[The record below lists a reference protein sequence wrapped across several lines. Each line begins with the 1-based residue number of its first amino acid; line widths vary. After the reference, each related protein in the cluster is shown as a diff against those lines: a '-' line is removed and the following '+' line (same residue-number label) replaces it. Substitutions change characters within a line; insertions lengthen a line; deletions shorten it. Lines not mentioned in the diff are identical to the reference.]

1 MAKREKFGKFVLL
14 EDIETSSLGVEHR
27 AAKLG
32 PGGFEKI
39 VNILRLRPAL
49 SANAEVA
56 KNLMDQVK
64 VAAQLQNPNV
74 IRIYGIGKVDAV
86 YYVSYEFVEGKSLRA
101 IFERCRRDTFPF
113 SVDHALLIASKVCS
127 ALEYSHGRKSEGG
140 GRYYHGLLNTGNV
153 IVSYEGEIRVR
164 GFGHWLAGVRD
175 AGGLRDEDALYLS
188 PEQAAGGMGDT
199 RSDIFAV
206 GALLFEALTGGPLFE
221 GGREGDIAGRLAK
234 ARLQNPPGDDDT
246 VPKAIADILA
256 RSLAQDPSARYAE
269 IQELRK
275 GIDTLLFSGDFS
287 PTTFN
292 LAFFMHSIFRDD
304 IDRESKEIKDER
316 EASYAEFLTEGAP
329 KPTGNTI
336 TLNTTPIPA
345 PAAAPS
351 RAEPAPTVVLREP
364 PAPPR
369 EIHATP
375 PHAAPSP
382 EPLAGSSGVSAKE
395 AAASFTFHKETPP
408 KSKTPLIA
416 AALLVIVV
424 AGGAAYYFFAGR
436 LGGTPAPSAPPTTT
450 LSSEAVSAL
459 ARVKELEDKLK
470 AIEEEKAAAE
480 QKAKDDATAKL
491 QKEAKAK
498 GTEVDASALQRAQ
511 DEAAKKA
518 RADQERK
525 AQEEKKKLEDA
536 KAAEEQRVA
545 EEQKKAEEQRRA
557 DEAARAAASAT
568 TTLSPTTTL
577 PAVHAGALVNVN
589 DPGVIAPVP
598 EKAPPVQYPQIA
610 LRQRVEGVVELNV
623 LVDEKGAVTDAQIV
637 TGVGGRSGLDEAALE
652 NVKRRHYRP
661 ATKDG
666 VAVKTWI
673 PVRVQFKLPS

>member
-32 PGGFEKI
+32 PTGFEKI
-39 VNILRLRPAL
+39 VSILRLRPAL

-64 VAAQLQNPNV
+64 IAAQLQNPN
-74 IRIYGIGKVDAV
+74 IMRIYGIGKVEAV
-86 YYVSYEFVEGKSLRA
+86 YYVSYEFIEGKSLSA
-101 IFERCRRDTFPF
+101 IFERCRRDSFPF

-127 ALEYSHGRKSEGG
+127 ALEYSHGRKAEGG
-140 GRYYHGLLNTGNV
+140 ARYYHGLLNTGNV
-153 IVSYEGEIRVR
+153 LVSYEGEIRVR

-188 PEQAAGGMGDT
+188 PEQVAGAMGDT

-206 GALLFEALTGGPLFE
+206 GAVLFEALTGRPLFE
-221 GGREGDIAGRLAK
+221 GGREGAIADRLAG
-234 ARLQNPPGDDDT
+234 ARLQSPSGDDDSI
-246 VPKAIADILA
+246 PKAIADILA
-256 RSLAQDPSARYAE
+256 RSLAEDPSARYAE
-269 IQELRK
+269 VQELRK

-292 LAFFMHSIFRDD
+292 LAFFMHSIFRED
-304 IDRESKEIKDER
+304 IDRESKEIKEER
-316 EASYAEFLTEGAP
+316 EATYAEFLTEGLP
-329 KPTGNTI
+329 KATGNTV
-336 TLNTTPIPA
+336 TLNTTPIPV
-345 PAAAPS
+345 PAATQP
-351 RAEPAPTVVLREP
+351 RAEPPPTVVAEPPPSPRETQAAAAHVSPPPGP
-364 PAPPR
+364 PAPV
-369 EIHATP
+369 
-375 PHAAPSP
+375 
-382 EPLAGSSGVSAKE
+382 SGVSSKE
-395 AAASFTFHKETPP
+395 AAASFTFHRETAP
-408 KSKTPLIA
+408 KSKTPMVA
-416 AALLVIVV
+416 AVLLLLVV
-424 AGGAAYYFFAGR
+424 AGGGAYYFFSGG
-436 LGGTPAPSAPPTTT
+436 LGGVTQPAVPPTST

-470 AIEEEKAAAE
+470 VIEEEKAAAE

-498 GTEVDASALQRAQ
+498 GTEVDAAALQRAQ

-545 EEQKKAEEQRRA
+545 EEQKKAEDLRKAE
-557 DEAARAAASAT
+557 DAARTAASAT
-568 TTLSPTTTL
+568 TTLPPTTTL
-577 PAVHAGALVNVN
+577 VAVRVGSLVNVN
-589 DPGVIAPVP
+589 DAGVIAPVP
-598 EKAPPVQYPQIA
+598 EKTPPVLYPPIA
-610 LRQRVEGVVELNV
+610 LRQRVEGIVELNV

-637 TGVGGRSGLDEAALE
+637 SGTGGRLGLDEAALE

>member
-14 EDIETSSLGVEHR
+14 EDIETSSLGVEDR

-32 PGGFEKI
+32 PTGIEKI
-39 VNILRLRPAL
+39 VSILRLRPAL
-49 SANAEVA
+49 SANAEIA

-74 IRIYGIGKVDAV
+74 IRIYGIGKVEAV
-86 YYVSYEFVEGKSLRA
+86 YYVSYEFIEGKSLGA

-127 ALEYSHGRKSEGG
+127 ALEYSHGRKTEGG
-140 GRYYHGLLNTGNV
+140 RRYYHGLLNTGNV
-153 IVSYEGEIRVR
+153 LVSYEGEIRVR

-175 AGGLRDEDALYLS
+175 AGGLRDQDALYLS

-199 RSDIFAV
+199 RSDIFGV
-206 GALLFEALTGGPLFE
+206 GALLFEALTGRPLFE
-221 GGREGDIAGRLAK
+221 GGREGDTTGRLAA
-234 ARLQNPPGDDDT
+234 ARLQNPSGDDDS
-246 VPKAIADILA
+246 VPKPIADILA
-256 RSLAQDPSARYAE
+256 RSLAQDPSGRYAE

-275 GIDTLLFSGDFS
+275 AIDTLLFSGDFS

-304 IDRESKEIKDER
+304 IDRESKQIKEER
-316 EASYAEFLTEGAP
+316 EASYADFLTDGAP
-329 KPTGNTI
+329 KSTGNTI

-345 PAAAPS
+345 SGAATQPRVEPPATVVREA
-351 RAEPAPTVVLREP
+351 PAPT
-364 PAPPR
+364 R
-369 EIHATP
+369 EIHAARVP
-375 PHAAPSP
+375 PPPTAESAAP
-382 EPLAGSSGVSAKE
+382 ASGVSAKE
-395 AAASFTFHKETPP
+395 AAASFTFHKETVP
-408 KSKTPLIA
+408 KGKTPIVA
-416 AALLVIVV
+416 ASVLTLAAVGSAVYYFL
-424 AGGAAYYFFAGR
+424 AGGLTGATA
-436 LGGTPAPSAPPTTT
+436 PAAPPPTT

-459 ARVKELEDKLK
+459 ARVKELEDQLR

-480 QKAKDDATAKL
+480 QKAKDEAAAKV

-498 GTEVDASALQRAQ
+498 GTEVDPATMQKAQ
-511 DEAAKKA
+511 EEAAKKA

-525 AQEEKKKLEDA
+525 AQEEKKKREDA
-536 KAAEEQRVA
+536 KAAEEQR
-545 EEQKKAEEQRRA
+545 QAEEQRKA
-557 DEAARAAASAT
+557 EDAARVATASAT
-568 TTLSPTTTL
+568 TTLPPT
-577 PAVHAGALVNVN
+577 PPSARAGALVNVN
-589 DPGVIAPVP
+589 DPGVIGPVP

-610 LRQRVEGVVELNV
+610 LRQRVEGTVELNV
-623 LVDEKGAVTDAQIV
+623 LVDENGAVTDAQIV
-637 TGVGGRSGLDEAALE
+637 SGAGGRSGLDEAALE
-652 NVKRRHYRP
+652 NVKKRRYRP

>member
-32 PGGFEKI
+32 PTGFEKI

-64 VAAQLQNPNV
+64 VAAQLQNPN
-74 IRIYGIGKVDAV
+74 IMRIYGIGKVEAV
-86 YYVSYEFVEGKSLRA
+86 YYVSYEFIEGKSLSA
-101 IFERCRRDTFPF
+101 IFERCRRDSFPF
-113 SVDHALLIASKVCS
+113 SVDHALLIASKLCS
-127 ALEYSHGRKSEGG
+127 ALEYSHGRKAEGG
-140 GRYYHGLLNTGNV
+140 ARYYHGLLNTGNV
-153 IVSYEGEIRVR
+153 LVSYEGEIRVR

-188 PEQAAGGMGDT
+188 PEQVAGAMGDT

-206 GALLFEALTGGPLFE
+206 GAVLFEALTGRPLFE
-221 GGREGDIAGRLAK
+221 GGREGAIPDRLVK
-234 ARLQNPPGDDDT
+234 ARLQSPSGDDDSI
-246 VPKAIADILA
+246 PKAIADILA
-256 RSLAQDPSARYAE
+256 RSLAQDPAARYAE
-269 IQELRK
+269 VQELRK

-292 LAFFMHSIFRDD
+292 LAFFMHSIFRED
-304 IDRESKEIKDER
+304 IDRESKEIKEER
-316 EASYAEFLTEGAP
+316 EATYAEFLTEGPP
-329 KPTGNTI
+329 KATGNTV
-336 TLNTTPIPA
+336 TLNTTPIPV
-345 PAAAPS
+345 PAATQPRTES
-351 RAEPAPTVVLREP
+351 PPTLVGEP
-364 PAPPR
+364 PAPLR
-369 EIHATP
+369 EIHATAAHVSP
-375 PHAAPSP
+375 P
-382 EPLAGSSGVSAKE
+382 AGPPASVSGVSAKD
-395 AAASFTFHKETPP
+395 AAASFTFHRETAP
-408 KSKTPLIA
+408 KSKTPMVAAVVLLLVVA
-416 AALLVIVV
+416 AA
-424 AGGAAYYFFAGR
+424 GAYYFFAGG
-436 LGGTPAPSAPPTTT
+436 LGGVAQPAAPPTTT

-480 QKAKDDATAKL
+480 QKAKDEATAKL

-498 GTEVDASALQRAQ
+498 GTEVDAAALQRAQ

-525 AQEEKKKLEDA
+525 AQEEKRKLEDA
-536 KAAEEQRVA
+536 KASEEQRIA
-545 EEQKKAEEQRRA
+545 EEQKKAEEQRKA
-557 DEAARAAASAT
+557 EDAARAAASAT
-568 TTLSPTTTL
+568 TTLPPATTL
-577 PAVHAGALVNVN
+577 VAVRVGSLVNIN

-598 EKAPPVQYPQIA
+598 EKTPPVLYPQIA

-623 LVDEKGAVTDAQIV
+623 LVDEKGAVTDAQIISG
-637 TGVGGRSGLDEAALE
+637 TGGRLGLDEAALE